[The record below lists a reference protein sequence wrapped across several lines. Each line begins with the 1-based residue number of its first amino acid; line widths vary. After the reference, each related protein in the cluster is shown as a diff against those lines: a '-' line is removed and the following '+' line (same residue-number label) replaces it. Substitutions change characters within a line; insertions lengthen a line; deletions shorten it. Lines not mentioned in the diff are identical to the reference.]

1 MNNVSFKVDN
11 AVIMAAGLSSRFAP
25 LSCEKPKGLLE
36 VRGEVLIERQIRQL
50 LAAGIVDI
58 TVVVGYLK
66 ESFSYLKHKFGVR
79 IIDNDDY
86 YRYNNTSTL
95 IRVLDKLNNTY
106 ICSSDNYFTKNV
118 FEPTVDHAYYAATYF
133 PGSSTEWGLICNSD
147 GRIIGIDHSPIDRWC
162 MMGHVFF
169 DAEFSSKF
177 RSILKEEYKIEST
190 RKELWESVYERHL
203 LDLDMN
209 MRKYADGIVLE
220 FDSLDDLRK
229 FDSKYIEDSGSAV
242 MRLIC
247 RALNCSEGDISGIQS
262 TVCSDDQLEIR
273 FMCRGREYAYK
284 HYISQIQQ
292 LGAKQL

>member
-1 MNNVSFKVDN
+1 MYKPCLKVDN

-25 LSCEKPKGLLE
+25 LSYEKPKGLLE

-50 LAAGIVDI
+50 QEAGIVDI

-66 ESFSYLKHKFGVR
+66 ESFSYLKQKFGVQ

-118 FEPTVDHAYYAATYF
+118 FEPAVDHAYYAATFF

-147 GRIIGIDHSPIDRWC
+147 GRIININHSPVDDWC

-177 RSILKEEYKIEST
+177 RMILQEEYKLEST

-203 LDLDMN
+203 SELDMDI
-209 MRKYADGIVLE
+209 RKYEEGVVLE
-220 FDSLDDLRK
+220 FDAIDDLRK
-229 FDSKYIEDSGSAV
+229 FDAKYIEDSGSAV
-242 MRLIC
+242 MKLVC
-247 RALNCSEGDISGIQS
+247 RALNCREGDISGIKS
-262 TVCSDDQLEIR
+262 TTCSDDLLEIR
-273 FMCRGREYAYK
+273 FMCRGKEYAYK
-284 HYISQIQQ
+284 HYISQIQH
-292 LGAKQL
+292 